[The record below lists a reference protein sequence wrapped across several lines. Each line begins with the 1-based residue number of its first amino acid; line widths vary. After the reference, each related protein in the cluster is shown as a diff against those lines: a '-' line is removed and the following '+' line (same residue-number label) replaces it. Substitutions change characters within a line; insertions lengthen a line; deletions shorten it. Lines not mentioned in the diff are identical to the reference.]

1 MDFTFGKQNYVGY
14 VVHSPSRWLVYE
26 LTATLTK
33 NARKVFLE
41 TFWWTMMFDFTAGWI
56 SVSPPDTL
64 IHTLNR
70 KRFDTNGKHA
80 KLCLYIEVSIDGGTR
95 KGMVYRGKSSINGW
109 FRGSP
114 IYGNPHIDHSPIKT
128 SMTAFPLCHISNETG
143 EKLDVLLFPRGV
155 VINLYGFTCCRRN
168 PIDDHGMTIAQ
179 QTTYLIRWKILPDD
193 LH

>member
-1 MDFTFGKQNYVGY
+1 MTRIWANRNPYKKCQKGISWDILMNHDVRLYCRMDQCFSTRY
-14 VVHSPSRWLVYE
+14 
-26 LTATLTK
+26 T
-33 NARKVFLE
+33 
-41 TFWWTMMFDFTAGWI
+41 D
-56 SVSPPDTL
+56 
-64 IHTLNR
+64 TLNR

-143 EKLDVLLFPRGV
+143 EKLDVLLFPRGM